1 MANIEN
7 TAFPVFLTIQDD
19 SKYVHQAMREL
30 EFFGEFSDLTI
41 VEMQCV
47 LLVAEYYKRSAAQ
60 ADEWES

>member
-1 MANIEN
+1 MAY
-7 TAFPVFLTIQDD
+7 TDSSAFSVFLTIQDD

-47 LLVAEYYKRSAAQ
+47 LLMAEYYKRSAAE

>member
-1 MANIEN
+1 MAISD
-7 TAFPVFLTIQDD
+7 TSAFFLTISDD
-19 SKYVHQAMREL
+19 SKFVHQAMREL

-47 LLVAEYYKRSAAQ
+47 LLMAEYYKRSAAQ

>member
-1 MANIEN
+1 MAY
-7 TAFPVFLTIQDD
+7 TDSSAFPVFLNTADD
-19 SKYVHQAMREL
+19 SNFVHQAMREL

-47 LLVAEYYKRSAAQ
+47 LLMAEYYKRSAAE

>member
-1 MANIEN
+1 MAISDS
-7 TAFPVFLTIQDD
+7 TAFPVFLNISDD
-19 SKYVHQAMREL
+19 GKFVHQAMREL

-47 LLVAEYYKRSAAQ
+47 LLMAEYYKRSAAQ